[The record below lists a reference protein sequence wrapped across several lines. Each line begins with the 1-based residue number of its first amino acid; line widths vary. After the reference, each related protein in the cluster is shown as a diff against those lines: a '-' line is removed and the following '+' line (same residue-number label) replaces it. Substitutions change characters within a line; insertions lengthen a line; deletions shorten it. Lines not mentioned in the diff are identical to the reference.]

1 MPHKAIL
8 KKLEDGEYRIGFHGT
23 AQKIHA
29 FTTAAM
35 GRGGDLNTGL
45 GLFTTEIPENA
56 AEYAQN
62 AAELGE
68 GEHEHVYVLAIPCR
82 KPYSN
87 IDRDDFYGRDE
98 DGNQVADKESFV
110 ALRKNLISEGYDLV
124 EYEGSEDVIAVC
136 LEPEKAIM
144 LAELTADQALQLRE
158 QGLTLFDGVAILNTL
173 MQKHPG
179 EVAFYA
185 EKPRRM
191 EQEGPS
197 L

>member
-1 MPHKAIL
+1 MPNQAIL
-8 KKLEDGEYRIGFHGT
+8 KKLEAGEYRICFHGT

-29 FTTAAM
+29 FTSAAM

-56 AEYAQN
+56 AEYAKN

-68 GEHEHVYVLAIPCR
+68 GEHEHVYVLAIPCS
-82 KPYSN
+82 KPYSD

-98 DGNQVADKESFV
+98 DGHQLADKASFI
-110 ALRKNLISEGYDLV
+110 ALRESLISEGYDLV
-124 EYEGSEDVIAVC
+124 EYESSEDVIAVC

-144 LAELTADQALQLRE
+144 LAELTADQALQLQE
-158 QGLTLFDGVAILNTL
+158 EGLNLFDGVAILTTL
-173 MQKHPG
+173 MQKHSG
-179 EVAFYA
+179 WLALYA
-185 EKPRRM
+185 EKPGRV
-191 EQEGPS
+191 EHEGPS

>member
-1 MPHKAIL
+1 MSHQEIL
-8 KKLEDGEYRIGFHGT
+8 QKLEAGEYRIGFHGS
-23 AQKIHA
+23 AQKIHR

-35 GRGGDLNTGL
+35 GRGGDLNSGL

-68 GEHEHVYVLAIPCR
+68 GEHEHVYVLAIPCS
-82 KPYSN
+82 KPYSD

-98 DGNQVADKESFV
+98 DGQQLADKASFV
-110 ALRKNLISEGYDLV
+110 ALRKSLISEGYDLL

-144 LAELTADQALQLRE
+144 LAELTADQALQLQE
-158 QGLTLFDGVAILNTL
+158 EGLTLFDGVAILNTL
-173 MQKHPG
+173 IQKHPG
-179 EVAFYA
+179 EVSLCA
-185 EKPRRM
+185 EKPRRI
-191 EQEGPS
+191 EHDGPS

>member
-1 MPHKAIL
+1 MPHQEIL
-8 KKLEDGEYRIGFHGT
+8 QKLEAGEYRIGFHGS
-23 AQKIHA
+23 AQEIHR
-29 FTTAAM
+29 FTSAAV

-68 GEHEHVYVLAIPCR
+68 GEHEHVYVLAIPCS
-82 KPYSN
+82 KPYSG
-87 IDRDDFYGRDE
+87 IERDDFYGRDE
-98 DGNQVADKESFV
+98 DGQQLADKASFV
-110 ALRKNLISEGYDLV
+110 ALRKSLISEGYDLV
-124 EYEGSEDVIAVC
+124 EYEGSDDVIAVC

-144 LAELTADQALQLRE
+144 LAELSADQALRLQE
-158 QGLTLFDGVAILNTL
+158 EGLTLFDGVAILNTL

-179 EVAFYA
+179 ELALYA
-185 EKPRRM
+185 EKPRRV
-191 EQEGPS
+191 EHEGPS

>member
-1 MPHKAIL
+1 MPHQAIL
-8 KKLEDGEYRIGFHGT
+8 KKLEAGEYRIGFHGS
-23 AQKIHA
+23 ARKIHA

-68 GEHEHVYVLAIPCR
+68 GEHEHVYVLAIPCS
-82 KPYSN
+82 KPYSD

-98 DGNQVADKESFV
+98 DGHQLADKASFV
-110 ALRKNLISEGYDLV
+110 ALRKSLISEGYDLL

-144 LAELTADQALQLRE
+144 LAELTADQALQLQE
-158 QGLTLFDGVAILNTL
+158 EGLNLFDGVAILNTL
-173 MQKHPG
+173 IQKHPG
-179 EVAFYA
+179 ELALYA
-185 EKPRRM
+185 EKPRRV
-191 EQEGPS
+191 EHEGPT